1 MSTEF
6 GLRRLPS
13 RVDPVETYVALV
25 AMARE
30 LEQSQQLTVRL
41 QLAVEDLE
49 DRLEGRETLR
59 SWMPIIAVLLVG
71 IFVAVVVFAFQ
82 PTGVPR

>member
-1 MSTEF
+1 VSTEF
-6 GLRRLPS
+6 GLRRLPR

-59 SWMPIIAVLLVG
+59 SWMPIIAVLLLG

-82 PTGVPR
+82 PPRMS